1 MGEIVVVSA
10 IDVVNSLD
18 NRSQQQHLKALNLI
32 VKAVTIGMIVVIS
45 VIVVRVLYVKGLI
58 WHSPLPFCD
67 FIVHLSILC
76 FLPFREIVNFR
87 FFRVKLRSKFKAIM
101 SAENK
106 SYWEREKSPQ
116 ERKDKLREITK
127 QQQQ

>member
-32 VKAVTIGMIVVIS
+32 VKAVTIGMIVVTS

-58 WHSPLPFCD
+58 
-67 FIVHLSILC
+67 
-76 FLPFREIVNFR
+76 
-87 FFRVKLRSKFKAIM
+87 
-101 SAENK
+101 
-106 SYWEREKSPQ
+106 
-116 ERKDKLREITK
+116 
-127 QQQQ
+127 